1 MTRDLGCNSIL
12 FCLFVPSL
20 QVLFPIL
27 TRHEF

>member
-1 MTRDLGCNSIL
+1 MIRDLGCNSIL
-12 FCLFVPSL
+12 FCLFVLPL